1 MKLITNIREGWKH
14 AQDQKRFSQL
24 GTYCAT
30 SDNGDRIHLTYI
42 PSGIYVL
49 ETSKNDV
56 FHFHATG
63 STYWDKIPPHRGVHL
78 QIHIGPR
85 GTLQADLSLVRLIG
99 LEDAI
104 DSTPLYKEFNS
115 EKSGLSDYRAAH
127 NLFGSRN
134 NYPRELDA
142 MQNQDGSLRKATVE
156 EIASKF
162 NPPINCYLWEQG
174 NDCIHTVGGGMLK
187 DAIKNEV
194 EEQMKNNGYVDSAA
208 NIFVSAAIRDDVGQ
222 IGYMLSALPH
232 SLIGASQERFDTQ
245 HRQTMEKIIKFIER
259 FRYDGLSNSMDSG
272 EHNHYIKI
280 MTEKLQKLIPSTQIG
295 K

>member
-85 GTLQADLSLVRLIG
+85 GTL
-99 LEDAI
+99 
-104 DSTPLYKEFNS
+104 
-115 EKSGLSDYRAAH
+115 
-127 NLFGSRN
+127 
-134 NYPRELDA
+134 
-142 MQNQDGSLRKATVE
+142 
-156 EIASKF
+156 
-162 NPPINCYLWEQG
+162 
-174 NDCIHTVGGGMLK
+174 
-187 DAIKNEV
+187 
-194 EEQMKNNGYVDSAA
+194 
-208 NIFVSAAIRDDVGQ
+208 
-222 IGYMLSALPH
+222 
-232 SLIGASQERFDTQ
+232 
-245 HRQTMEKIIKFIER
+245 
-259 FRYDGLSNSMDSG
+259 
-272 EHNHYIKI
+272 
-280 MTEKLQKLIPSTQIG
+280 
-295 K
+295 